1 MSNATPPT
9 PADRARLFHTLHAGP
24 AVLRL
29 PNAWDAGSARLV
41 AALGAPAIATS
52 SAAVAWA
59 QGYADGDQ
67 LPRGPLLA
75 VIEAIAAATPL
86 PLSVDFESGYSDDPS
101 AVAALASEL
110 IARGVVGINIEDG
123 SAPPAL
129 LADKIAA
136 IRAVA
141 AAADVD
147 LFINARTDV
156 WLRGLVPAAQRVDET
171 LRRAALYRAAG
182 ASGLFP
188 AGISAPDEIAAVVSG
203 AGLPVNVLDR
213 PTLPDAVALQRLGVR
228 RHSAG
233 SALFE
238 QLFGT
243 LAAMTRG
250 FLADGRLPAA
260 GPAPMGYGEINA
272 VMKRGG

>member
-1 MSNATPPT
+1 MSTPSSSSS
-9 PADRARLFHTLHAGP
+9 DRARHFHALHMGP

-41 AALGAPAIATS
+41 ASLGAPAVATS

-59 QGYADGDQ
+59 LGYPDGDQ

-75 VIEAIAAATPL
+75 AVASIAAATAL
-86 PLSVDFESGYSDDPS
+86 PLSVDFESGYADDPRE
-101 AVAALASEL
+101 VAALAGEL
-110 IARGVVGINIEDG
+110 IVRGVVGINIEDG
-123 SAPPAL
+123 SAEPAL

-136 IRAVA
+136 IRETASEAGVE
-141 AAADVD
+141 

-156 WLRGLVPAAQRVDET
+156 WLKGLVPPERRVEEA

-188 AGISAPDEIAAVVSG
+188 AGIAAADDIAAVVAG
-203 AGLPVNVLDR
+203 AGLPLNVLAR
-213 PTLPDAVALQRLGVR
+213 PDLPDADALQRLGVR

-238 QLFGT
+238 QLYGT
-243 LAAMTRG
+243 LAAITRG
-250 FLADGRLPAA
+250 FLADGTLPPA
-260 GPAPMGYGEINA
+260 GPPPMGYGDINA
-272 VMKRGG
+272 VMARGR